1 MTIFIIADNQELTS
15 FGLERLVDPSGEAQ
29 VFHAPDKTELVE
41 LLKKHEESVVLIDYT
56 LFDFTDVDNLLIIN
70 QRFSKASWVL
80 ISEDLT
86 EQFLKRVIYSS
97 RNISIVFKDSPLNE
111 IKETISYASKG
122 ERYICQRVTEILLTQ
137 KQKENE
143 TSSPL
148 TFTEVEILRA
158 IAQGKTTKDIAIE
171 RFSSIHTINTHRKN
185 IFRKLGVNTAH
196 EAVKAGVLAGLID
209 TAEYYI

>member
-15 FGLERLVDPSGEAQ
+15 FGLERLVDPSGEGQ
-29 VFHAPDKTELVE
+29 IFHVPDKTELVE

-56 LFDFTDVDNLLIIN
+56 LFNFTDIDNLLIIN
-70 QRFSKASWVL
+70 QRFSKASWAL

-86 EQFLKRVIYSS
+86 EPFLKRVIYSS

-158 IAQGKTTKDIAIE
+158 IAQGKTTKDIATE